1 MSSRHDS
8 LDGRRAYRSE
18 LRAAQTHATRDRIL
32 DAVGT
37 LLKTAPDRLSFAA
50 IAKAATVSLPTVN
63 RHFPTRRDLFE
74 AYRLRV
80 EGSSTEEERAIT
92 RSSTSVEKMAPHI
105 RAFFRRFDD
114 PADPVFGMRRLR
126 PTLAW
131 EFSREVTVP
140 KRQEWAKAIIDAN
153 CPSLAPADRQRFSD
167 LLVVL
172 VSSSMG
178 EAMRGYLNRSGKD
191 TADRVNWAV
200 HALLDHAV
208 ACASSARAGAAR
220 QRSPN
225 HARTRSSR
233 GGSTS

>member
-1 MSSRHDS
+1 MSAIHDS
-8 LDGRRAYRSE
+8 SNARRAYRSE
-18 LRAAQTHATRDRIL
+18 LRVAQAHATRERIL

-37 LLKTAPDRLSFAA
+37 LLRTDPDRLSFAA
-50 IAKAATVSLPTVN
+50 IAKTARVALPTVN
-63 RHFPTRRDLFE
+63 RHFPTRTDLFE

-92 RSSTSVEKMAPHI
+92 RSSTSIEKMAPHI

-140 KRQEWAKAIIDAN
+140 KRREWAKAIIDAN
-153 CPSLAPADRQRFSD
+153 CPGLASIDRQRFSD

-200 HALLDHAV
+200 HALLSHAV
-208 ACASSARAGAAR
+208 ACASSARAGTALE
-220 QRSPN
+220 RSPD
-225 HARTRSSR
+225 HARARSPRR
-233 GGSTS
+233 GSKS